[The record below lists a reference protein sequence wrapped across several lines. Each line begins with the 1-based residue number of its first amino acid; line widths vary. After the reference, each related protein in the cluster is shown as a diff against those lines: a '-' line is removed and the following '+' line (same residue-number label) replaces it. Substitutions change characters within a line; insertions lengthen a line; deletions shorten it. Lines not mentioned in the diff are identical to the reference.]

1 MVKFEESTHTYT
13 NEQGRKL
20 ISVTQL
26 MRKHGLAP
34 DYSAVPSETLN
45 RAAERGTM
53 IHAEIEKFNKEGEIG
68 FTAELHNFKDY
79 IERTKNKVLKSEFV
93 VNNDIVAGTVDLL
106 LEENGEKIIADIK
119 TTSTLHKDAV
129 SWQLSIYAYLSGER
143 IQRGQAF
150 HFDKEGNLN
159 VVDIPL
165 KPIEEVEKLME
176 AERTSQTFKFEL
188 KGIPTASLIALEQ
201 AERIIEEME
210 ARRKETEEQVR
221 NIKEAIMKAMA
232 DNGVKTFENDKMK
245 ITYVEPSTR
254 VTIDSAKLKKEKPEV
269 ANEYEK
275 TSTTKPS
282 LRITIKGE

>member
-13 NEQGRKL
+13 NEQGRQL

-79 IERTKNKVLKSEFV
+79 IERTKNKVLKSEFI

-106 LEENGEKIIADIK
+106 LEENREKIIADIK

-143 IQRGQAF
+143 IHRGQAF

-232 DNGVKTFENDKMK
+232 DNGIKTFENDKMK

-269 ANEYEK
+269 AKEYEK